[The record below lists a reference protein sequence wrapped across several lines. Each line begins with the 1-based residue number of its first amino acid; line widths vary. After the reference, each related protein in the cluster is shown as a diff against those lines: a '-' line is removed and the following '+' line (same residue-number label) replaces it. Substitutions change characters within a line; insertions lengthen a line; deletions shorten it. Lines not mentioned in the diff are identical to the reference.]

1 MANLGADFRSTQP
14 TDNDFVRHPSSPQLA
29 TEIRSVKSR
38 IKSFFETSFLVDTGD
53 LWDLS
58 VPIAALKSITPDP
71 SGTWKRTRVNAK
83 GQVTHGDNLSTD
95 DAPRIFRAVYFGV
108 AATKSYVDT
117 ENGSIEA
124 VPEVDATPGTDFD
137 IVPYYSSQALSFYKY
152 TFVVPAKV
160 KRVRAILVGRGK
172 DYGSSYAAA
181 GQREVSFSTT
191 PGAILY
197 IWVGSIDGSPSR
209 ISNADQTKYADSSPA
224 ASPAGVLF
232 PDATVDNFAPY
243 FVGYGNSGTVTS
255 TTGGPGVVILEWYA

>member
-29 TEIRSVKSR
+29 TEIRSVKAR
-38 IKSFFETSFLVDTGD
+38 IKSFFETSFIVDSGD

-71 SGTWKRTRVNAK
+71 SGTWKRTRVNSK
-83 GQVTHGDNLSTD
+83 GQITHGDNLSTD
-95 DAPRIFRAVYFGV
+95 NAPRIFRAVYFGV

-124 VPEVDATPGTDFD
+124 VPEVDATPGSNFD
-137 IVPYYSSQALSFYKY
+137 NILYPSQVLSFYQY

-160 KRVRAILVGRGK
+160 KRVRAILVGRGI
-172 DYGSSYAAA
+172 DYGSSYVAAR
-181 GQREVSFSTT
+181 QREVSFSTT
-191 PGAILY
+191 PGAILN
-197 IWVGSIDGSPSR
+197 IWVGNVDGSPSR
-209 ISNADQTKYADSSPA
+209 ISNADQTKYADSSALVLPT
-224 ASPAGVLF
+224 GVDF
-232 PDATVDNFAPY
+232 PDVTVGHLTPY
-243 FVGYGNSGTVTS
+243 FVGYGNSGTVSS